1 MYNKGKRTWKKI
13 YILYNKLFGWGITM
27 KKEEQVKYK
36 WQQSYMG
43 GGGYITGIIQS
54 KHHPH
59 ILYARC
65 DVAGVFKSIDH
76 GRSWKPI
83 NNGMDLCHHHSVRG
97 IAMSPH
103 DTQILFRCSG
113 EARDKKIFGSIH
125 KTINGGKRWYTVC
138 DEVDY
143 YGNGPTRMYGE
154 VIQVDPFDAK
164 CVVTGGYSN
173 GVWCSQDEGET
184 WEYRGLK
191 DERVCLVAF
200 HPYVKDRL
208 YVGTV
213 SDVTTIEAEQ
223 VELVED
229 SLTVLHD
236 FKRPHVGR
244 LYCSQ
249 DKGRT
254 WEVLHEGY
262 DFAELAFDEEEK
274 DLLHAACVAN
284 GILKSTDAGRTWRK
298 KQSDLPDLKYNTI
311 TTDPNNT
318 SIVYTAPVV
327 LGDHTFAAPVS
338 IYQSRDKGETWQLI
352 RHHRSEDFTGYPDY
366 MTIRHIGWAISKVR
380 VDIQDPSKLFMSNWY
395 GVSASENGGETWCG
409 NDFKGTETTC
419 IENVLCHPSQDQKV
433 YFVVADHAP
442 EISKDNGISYNQVK
456 KTKYTS
462 STALTPSRF
471 DKDFIL
477 YGARHRGKDR
487 KSAILR
493 SKDNG
498 STVEVVLDLPGG
510 LFVQALA
517 EDCFEKGRF
526 YAYIDG
532 AIAEGAGLY
541 KTMDWG
547 ETWSKMTL
555 PFPKYIK
562 ALPYEKDW
570 IEAELY
576 SVVVYQIKNV
586 CGTNQLLCVDPHER
600 DILYIG
606 EWTEGLFRT
615 KDGGRTWKDIS
626 KDLPFKKK
634 KSSVLNV
641 IKADPVRSGY
651 LYAGFIGEGLWK
663 SEDYGDTW
671 KKLFPAEDEVFNATS
686 IEIGGMSEAEIY
698 IASEPLYWSPC
709 KSSIYYSKDEGRTWV
724 DLYDASLGAI
734 RWKGIAVEK
743 STGRIHA
750 VSCGNGAFYAD
761 KIEG

>member
-1 MYNKGKRTWKKI
+1 MG
-13 YILYNKLFGWGITM
+13 GIEVR
-27 KKEEQVKYK
+27 KEQPMQYR
-36 WQQSYMG
+36 WQQSHMG
-43 GGGYITGIIQS
+43 GGGYIIGLLQDS
-54 KHHPH
+54 HQAD

-76 GRSWKPI
+76 GLSWKPI
-83 NNGMDLCHHHSVRG
+83 NNGMALCHHHSVRS
-97 IAMSPH
+97 IAMSSH
-103 DTQILFRCSG
+103 NGKVLFRCSG
-113 EARDKKIFGSIH
+113 EARDNKLFGSIH
-125 KTINGGKRWYTVC
+125 KTVNGGEEWYEVC

-154 VIQVDPFDAK
+154 VIQVDPFDSK
-164 CVVTGGYSN
+164 FVVTGGYSK
-173 GVWCSQDEGET
+173 GVWCSEDEGET
-184 WEYRGLK
+184 WGYKGLK

-200 HPYVKDRL
+200 HPYIKDRL

-213 SDVTTIEAEQ
+213 SDITTIDAEQ

-229 SLTVLHD
+229 SLVILQD

-244 LYCSQ
+244 LYCSV
-249 DKGRT
+249 DKGKT
-254 WEVLHEGY
+254 WEVLQEGY
-262 DFAELAFDEEEK
+262 DFAELAFDEEEVG
-274 DLLHAACVAN
+274 LLHAACVAK
-284 GILKSTDAGRTWRK
+284 GIVRSKDGGRTWSGK
-298 KQSDLPDLKYNTI
+298 SEDLPDLKYNTI

-318 SIVYTAPVV
+318 SILYTAPVV

-352 RHHRSEDFTGYPDY
+352 KRHQQEDFRGYPDY

-380 VDIQDPSKLFMSNWY
+380 VDVKEPQKLFMSNWY
-395 GVSASENGGETWCG
+395 GVSVSEDGGETWNG
-409 NDFKGTETTC
+409 NNFRGTETTC

-442 EISKDNGISYNQVK
+442 EISEDNGISYKQVN

-462 STALTPSRF
+462 STALAPSRF

-477 YGARHRGKDR
+477 YGARHRGKDK
-487 KSAILR
+487 KSGILR

-498 STVEVVLDLPGG
+498 RTVEILLDLDGE

-517 EDCFEKGRF
+517 EDCFAEGVF

-532 AIAEGAGLY
+532 PIAAGAGLY
-541 KTMDWG
+541 KTKDWG
-547 ETWSKMTL
+547 KTWNMMIS
-555 PFPKYIK
+555 PFPKHLK
-562 ALPYEKDW
+562 TLPHEKYW

-600 DILYIG
+600 DVLYVG
-606 EWTEGLFRT
+606 EWTEGIFRT
-615 KDGGRTWKDIS
+615 KDGGKTWEDIS
-626 KDLPFKKK
+626 KGLPFKKR

-641 IKADPVRSGY
+641 IKADPMVPGK
-651 LYAGFIGEGLWK
+651 LYAGFIGEGLWT
-663 SEDYGDTW
+663 SEDYGDSW
-671 KKLFPAEDEVFNATS
+671 KKLFPKDEGGFNATS
-686 IEIGGMSEAEIY
+686 IEVGGKSGTEIF

-709 KSSIYYSKDEGRTWV
+709 KSSIYYTADGGATWSNI
-724 DLYDASLGAI
+724 YDASLGAI

-761 KIEG
+761 KVEK